1 MIKLLLS
8 LVALLLIGVIDAEWE
23 IVRNP
28 RDLPANARPMFY
40 DTYNRRVFLG
50 R

>member
-1 MIKLLLS
+1 MIKFFVS
-8 LVALLLIGVIDAEWE
+8 LVALMLIGVNNAEWE